1 MRPVS
6 ELGEES
12 QRMRHH
18 DALHRYASFQAL
30 ILVRLEHHG
39 GDIFLRPVRKEDYDV
54 ARRNF

>member
-30 ILVRLEHHG
+30 ILVRLEHHRR
-39 GDIFLRPVRKEDYDV
+39 DIFLRPVRKKNDDI
-54 ARRNF
+54 AGRNL